1 MMDLLVLRE
10 IYYFKIATI
19 HEVNTIV
26 YHCYLNKT
34 NYLGYSMSVRGGVT
48 MIQSVVNNV
57 IKEDDRF
64 RIFKSDILF
73 QDCNNSYSKC
83 KSLNSRDS

>member
-1 MMDLLVLRE
+1 
-10 IYYFKIATI
+10 
-19 HEVNTIV
+19 
-26 YHCYLNKT
+26 
-34 NYLGYSMSVRGGVT
+34 MSFRGGVT

-64 RIFKSDILF
+64 RIFESDILF

-83 KSLNSRDS
+83 TSLNSRDG